1 MRAQRARRKRRRRN
15 IILGVLLTVILLTVG
30 IVLSLTVFFKISA
43 VTVTGDEVYSTEQVV
58 EASGITQGENLFLLK
73 KSDTAALIEKTLPYV
88 ETADISKSLSG
99 TITIHITAA
108 KAVAALDNGDSFT
121 LLNAS
126 GKVLE
131 DGVAA
136 LNDGVMIVQAN
147 GIKSA
152 VPGEMVAFSTE
163 EELADMTA
171 TYEALQA
178 AEIAGITE
186 LDVRDHLNIKA
197 VYQGRITLELG
208 AVSSLPDKTSFI
220 KAALTRN
227 DESEPEFEG
236 TIDFTIDKKAYVR
249 PKEETTAP
257 VTAPATTAGTAGETT
272 TASQSTSQAPTTTTA
287 AA

>member
-43 VTVTGDEVYSTEQVV
+43 VTVSGDEVYSTEQVV

-136 LNDGVMIVQAN
+136 LNDGV
-147 GIKSA
+147 
-152 VPGEMVAFSTE
+152 
-163 EELADMTA
+163 
-171 TYEALQA
+171 YEALQA

-220 KAALTRN
+220 KATLTRN

-272 TASQSTSQAPTTTTA
+272 TASQSTSQASTTTPA